1 MMAQGSH
8 TGVMGE
14 GSPVQWLKG
23 WTEYG

>member
-1 MMAQGSH
+1 MAQGSH